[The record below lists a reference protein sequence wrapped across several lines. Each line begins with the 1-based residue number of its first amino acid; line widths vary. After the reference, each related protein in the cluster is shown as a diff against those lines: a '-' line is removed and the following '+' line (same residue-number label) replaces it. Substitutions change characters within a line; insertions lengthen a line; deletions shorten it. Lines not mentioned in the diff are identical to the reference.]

1 VITLA
6 RFLADDTAGTRRGY
20 LATASV
26 VSLFTAGTIYGA
38 RLLMA
43 EKLDAVLAALRKTP
57 GLF

>member
-1 VITLA
+1 MTVLS
-6 RFLADDTAGTRRGY
+6 RFLADETAGTRRGY

-43 EKLDAVLAALRKTP
+43 EKLDAVLTALRKTP